1 MTVIIL
7 IVWESLY
14 SLKLKKNVHST
25 RKNTGEILYG
35 HKDYLWTTNPLTE
48 EMQMLFQDIIYAIE
62 NKETFIAILEGAA
75 GTGKST
81 FV

>member
-1 MTVIIL
+1 MRVFIL
-7 IVWESLY
+7 T
-14 SLKLKKNVHST
+14 KTQKNVHST

>member
-1 MTVIIL
+1 
-7 IVWESLY
+7 
-14 SLKLKKNVHST
+14 
-25 RKNTGEILYG
+25 
-35 HKDYLWTTNPLTE
+35 
-48 EMQMLFQDIIYAIE
+48 MQMLFQDIIYAIE